1 MQLFKLCK
9 TNMKTARTDRSGNP
23 ILDGTWNI
31 EPTIFNFPEFPQVS
45 NSISNSATTETTYVT
60 YSNIENGKS
69 ITVRFSL
76 HENNATKFGDQLDG
90 NFATKDE
97 VLFALGLVG
106 RIFVPETFLFISK
119 QMVKKADMA
128 NYQEAELTINE
139 MYDLGENADLTN
151 FVGKLAKGSNWL
163 IQGNTITKMEN
174 ISLDILGR
182 TIRRG
187 SYIYTSI

>member
-1 MQLFKLCK
+1 
-9 TNMKTARTDRSGNP
+9 MKTARTDRSGNP